1 MKRLAFAVCAVA
13 LVACAKS
20 DTSADSA
27 GASAA
32 AAAPAPAEPAPLK
45 AADLAGTWSM
55 TGKNTANDSTVI
67 TYETAFQSDTAFTIT
82 FANGQK
88 VPGKIISVGGDSLV
102 FEAGPYASVLR
113 KGVQVKTNGVFRLQ
127 DGKLVG
133 TTTAHYNTKKADSVM
148 TIRTE
153 GTRKP

>member
-1 MKRLAFAVCAVA
+1 MKRFGLAVCALA
-13 LVACAKS
+13 LVACAKA
-20 DTSADSA
+20 DETAADSA
-27 GASAA
+27 GATAA
-32 AAAPAPAEPAPLK
+32 AATAAAPAPLK
-45 AADLAGTWSM
+45 ASDLAGTWAM
-55 TGKNTANDSTVI
+55 TGKNVANDSTIV
-67 TYETAFQSDTAFTIT
+67 TYESTFENDTAFTLT
-82 FANGQK
+82 FSNGQK
-88 VPGKIISVGGDSLV
+88 VPGKITGVAGDSLT

-113 KGVQVKTNGVFRLQ
+113 KGVQVHTIGTFRLQ